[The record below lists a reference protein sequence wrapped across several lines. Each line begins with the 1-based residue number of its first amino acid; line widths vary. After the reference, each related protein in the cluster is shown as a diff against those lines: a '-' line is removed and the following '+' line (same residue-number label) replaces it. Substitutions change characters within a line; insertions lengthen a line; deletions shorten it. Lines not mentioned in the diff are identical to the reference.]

1 VTSSTPDLRPRL
13 LWTGAILVAAIFT
26 AVGVEL
32 KAHGSR
38 TTFSPPPDFR
48 GARWAAVNDAG
59 EAVRVWG
66 EANLHGRKVVLL
78 TGRWAQVRPEAVDP
92 TARPSANQLDADT
105 AVLAAARSGIARELQ
120 VVMPAAAF
128 RARLDEVGAPKE
140 LRRGD
145 GWFTLPFHGYPRR
158 FSVPEEA
165 EVPREPVLAL
175 VEPSFFAE
183 GAPPLESWL
192 RARGFD
198 VELGLVALTDPT
210 ATEAQRGKALLFAEA
225 ERAVAV
231 EVQR

>member
-1 VTSSTPDLRPRL
+1 MTTSTPDLRPRL
-13 LWTGAILVAAIFT
+13 MWTGAILIAAVFA

-78 TGRWAQVRPEAVDP
+78 TGRWAQVRPEAIDP

-105 AVLAAARSGIARELQ
+105 AVLAAARSGIARELE

-128 RARLDEVGAPKE
+128 RTRLEEVGTPKE

-175 VEPSFFAE
+175 VEPSFFAD
-183 GAPPLESWL
+183 GAPPLEGWL
-192 RARGFD
+192 RAKGFE
-198 VELGLVALTDPT
+198 VELGLVALTDPA
-210 ATEAQRGKALLFAEA
+210 ATEAQRGKAILFAEA

>member
-1 VTSSTPDLRPRL
+1 MPDLRPRL
-13 LWTGAILVAAIFT
+13 LWTGAILIAAVFA
-26 AVGVEL
+26 AVGIEL

-66 EANLHGRKVVLL
+66 EAGLHGRKVLLL
-78 TGRWAQVRPEAVDP
+78 TGRWAQVQAMSVDP
-92 TARPSANQLDADT
+92 VAAPSANQLDVNT
-105 AVLAAARSGIARELQ
+105 AVLAVARSGIARELE

-128 RARLDEVGAPKE
+128 RARLDEVGTPKE

-158 FSVPEEA
+158 FSVPDEA

-183 GAPPLESWL
+183 GAPPLEGWL
-192 RARGFD
+192 RAKGFE

-210 ATEAQRGKALLFAEA
+210 ATDAQRGKAVLFAEA